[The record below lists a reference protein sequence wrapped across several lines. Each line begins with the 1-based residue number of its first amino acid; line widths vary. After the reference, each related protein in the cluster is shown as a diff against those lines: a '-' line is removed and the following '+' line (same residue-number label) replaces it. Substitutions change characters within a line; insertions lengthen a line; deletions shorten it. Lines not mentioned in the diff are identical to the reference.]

1 MMKKL
6 LALFTTVIL
15 LCSTCYAA
23 EEGWL
28 TDYNEALA
36 QAKKENKNMMV
47 LFTGS
52 DWCIW
57 CKRLQADVLTKDEFK
72 NFAKENLILLALD
85 FPRENKPSA
94 EVQAERRA
102 LAEKYDIEGYPTLV
116 LLTPEE
122 KDFGRLHYTKEV
134 SDFLAEYK
142 KLAQAVKTTK
152 EAVKEA
158 LQFDYT
164 IRIRYKDFP
173 EMEGWMKSMQAICK
187 EWYPIL
193 AAELNSEGFKPAS
206 TVTITLQSDPKG
218 VAGTGGD
225 HIYLSNEYFS
235 KNGTDAGAVIHELAH
250 VIQAYPTYV
259 PWITE
264 SIADYMRLYKFEPNA
279 PRPTVDP
286 ERFNL
291 QRGYK
296 GGAAFLAWL
305 VEKKNPE
312 IVVKLNAALRAD
324 KYKDELFEEL
334 AGSSLEDLVKE
345 FKDSL
350 K

>member
-1 MMKKL
+1 MKKL
-6 LALFTTVIL
+6 LALFATVML
-15 LCSTCYAA
+15 LCSTSQAA

-28 TDYNEALA
+28 TDYNDALA
-36 QAKKENKNMMV
+36 QAKKENKNLMV

-72 NFAKENLILLALD
+72 DFAKENLILLALD
-85 FPRENKPSA
+85 FPRENKPSK

-102 LAEKYDIEGYPTLV
+102 LAEKYQIEGYPTLV

-122 KDFGRLHYTKEV
+122 KDFGRMGYTKEV

-142 KLAQAVKTTK
+142 KLAQAVKTTQK
-152 EAVKEA
+152 VTDKQA
-158 LQFDYT
+158 LSFDYT
-164 IRIRYKDFP
+164 IRIRYKDYP

-193 AAELNSEGFKPAS
+193 AAELNSEGFKPAP

-225 HIYLSNEYFS
+225 HIYLSKEYFS

-279 PRPTVDP
+279 PRPKVDP

-345 FKDSL
+345 FKASL